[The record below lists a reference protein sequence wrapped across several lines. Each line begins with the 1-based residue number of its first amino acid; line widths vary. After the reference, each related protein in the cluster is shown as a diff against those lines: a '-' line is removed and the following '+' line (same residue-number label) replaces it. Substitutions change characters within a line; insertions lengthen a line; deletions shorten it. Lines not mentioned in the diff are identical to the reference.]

1 MIGGVLMKKNKK
13 FDDNIVEI
21 LLGTTLICINKFNDG
36 ILIEKILVLSG
47 FILLITGII
56 RTFIK
61 YYQCYRKAMV
71 GFLVIIVLISIIT
84 FLGLLY
90 RLILG

>member
-1 MIGGVLMKKNKK
+1 MKKNKK

-56 RTFIK
+56 HTIIK
-61 YYQCYRKAMV
+61 YNQNGKKAMV
-71 GFLVIIVLISIIT
+71 GFLVIIVLISIIA

>member
-1 MIGGVLMKKNKK
+1 MKKNKK

-56 RTFIK
+56 RTIIK
-61 YYQCYRKAMV
+61 YNQSDRKAMV
-71 GFLVIIVLISIIT
+71 VFLVIIVLISIIA